1 MIRLVLFSVVLLG
14 AILFFIY
21 RWQAMVTRAQPPLV
35 TRVDVYVDGI
45 DYRNG
50 RYASPST
57 LAIALKANH
66 ALPEIVEIHE
76 CAAVPRL
83 AGILDVIRAEGAV
96 DFQIVLPENC

>member
-35 TRVDVYVDGI
+35 TRVDVYVDDI

-50 RYASPST
+50 HYATPST
-57 LAIALKANH
+57 LAIALKANR
-66 ALPEIVEIHE
+66 ALPKIVEVHE
-76 CAAVPRL
+76 CAAVARL
-83 AGILDVIRAEGAV
+83 AGVLDVVRAAGAD